1 MHKLMI
7 GFLSE
12 SDLYV
17 VLRMNILQNRKSQQL
32 FVKLKR
38 VKKVT
43 KIAYHLTFGKSQKRW
58 EIETCQN
65 EATITVV

>member
-17 VLRMNILQNRKSQQL
+17 VLRMNILQNRKNQQL
-32 FVKLKR
+32 FVKIKR

-43 KIAYHLTFGKSQKRW
+43 INAYHLTFLAKNKKD
-58 EIETCQN
+58 
-65 EATITVV
+65 VK

>member
-43 KIAYHLTFGKSQKRW
+43 KNAYHLTFSAKNKKD
-58 EIETCQN
+58 
-65 EATITVV
+65 VK

>member
-1 MHKLMI
+1 MHKLTI

-17 VLRMNILQNRKSQQL
+17 VLRMNILQNRKNQQL

-43 KIAYHLTFGKSQKRW
+43 KNAYHLTFSAKNKKD
-58 EIETCQN
+58 
-65 EATITVV
+65 VK

>member
-17 VLRMNILQNRKSQQL
+17 VLRMNILRILQSRKNQQL
-32 FVKLKR
+32 FVKIKR

-43 KIAYHLTFGKSQKRW
+43 KNAYHLTFSAKNKKD
-58 EIETCQN
+58 
-65 EATITVV
+65 VK

>member
-1 MHKLMI
+1 MI

-17 VLRMNILQNRKSQQL
+17 VLRMNILQNRKNQQL
-32 FVKLKR
+32 FVKIKR

-43 KIAYHLTFGKSQKRW
+43 KNACHLTFSAKTKKD
-58 EIETCQN
+58 
-65 EATITVV
+65 VK

>member
-1 MHKLMI
+1 MI

-17 VLRMNILQNRKSQQL
+17 VLRMNILQNRKNQQL
-32 FVKLKR
+32 FVKIKR

-43 KIAYHLTFGKSQKRW
+43 KNAKNAYHLTFSARNKKD
-58 EIETCQN
+58 
-65 EATITVV
+65 VK

>member
-17 VLRMNILQNRKSQQL
+17 VLRMNILQNRKNQQL
-32 FVKLKR
+32 FVKIKR

-43 KIAYHLTFGKSQKRW
+43 KNDILGKEQTRC
-58 EIETCQN
+58 EIETCQY
-65 EATITVV
+65 EASITVV